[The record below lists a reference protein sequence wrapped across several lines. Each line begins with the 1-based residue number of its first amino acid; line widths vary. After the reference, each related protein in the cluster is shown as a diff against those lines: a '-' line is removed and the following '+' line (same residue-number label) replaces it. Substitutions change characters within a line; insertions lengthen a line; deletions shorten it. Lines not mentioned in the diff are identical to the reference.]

1 MKQIVIFG
9 AGDFGKK
16 ACYYF
21 GFNNIYGFVDN
32 DPKKQG
38 TRYLGKPVFSL
49 DRYMKEFSHME
60 LVVAISNYKA
70 VLKQLAFAGFPKV
83 LVFIDV
89 NGEQSVIMVHNYRR
103 MVEGG
108 LITDAVK
115 LEDIKQCTGCGACV
129 NSCDRN
135 AIYLTEDEH
144 GFMRPVIKPK
154 MKDKCVQCSKCV
166 ERCPVLYPEYK
177 NTEDPDCYTVQA
189 SDQVRLLSPDGG
201 IDFVLAKHV
210 ISENG
215 IVFGSLWNDDF
226 SVEIRGIDDESKL
239 QGFNRHKYIQSS
251 TGLTFREVL
260 NYLKEGKKVLY
271 FGLPCQIAGLKKF
284 LALDYPGLITVDVI
298 CKPVVPSKLFKKY
311 LNDIFGKPISAY
323 EFQNKDFFWENRGS
337 IVNKVIFKD
346 GSVKYTD
353 QNDSFMEVYKH
364 CLCVGDN
371 CFNCP
376 FDDFPGQGD
385 LSIGGYWS
393 AGIHLYEWDDRKGTD
408 VILVNSPKGKFL
420 LQSVKKSFKLF
431 EKISFGWLKG
441 MSYSVINPL
450 LSKRFLTLSGYS
462 KFDKAVEL
470 CLKRKWDVCVI
481 SNLSEYNYGAEL
493 TYYALYKTLLNAK
506 LEPLMA
512 QQPFNS
518 IKTPIHTPQLFK
530 INPYR
535 DFDLS
540 PIFRTKEEMY
550 KLNDN
555 ADTFI
560 LGSDQMWNP
569 VLMAEWS
576 GVSDLSY
583 VRSEKKKIAYA
594 TSFGFENWTGN
605 ALQMAAMK
613 NTISRF
619 DFISTREASGAR
631 ICGEVFGRKAE
642 VCLDPVFLLDRKE
655 YDNLIKH
662 SELDCSGDYIF
673 AFIFSDTMPEG
684 CRSQSLK
691 VLEIMQRIR
700 DTLGID
706 MKLIMGGIK
715 NPGIRIPGIEFLDYV
730 YTEDWLKLI
739 MNSRYVISNSF
750 HCICFSIL
758 FHRQF
763 MAIVHSYWGANRYK
777 SIMDLL
783 NIKDRIVNDIGQI
796 TGKEFLEDNIDYS
809 DVQDIM
815 DGHIARSR
823 KWLLDSIKNS
833 SEKKLMETDLIWNK
847 LMELSY
853 KLSKLDL
860 QAEGQFSVKKGLNI

>member
-60 LVVAISNYKA
+60 LVVAINNYKA

-89 NGEQSVIMVHNYRR
+89 NGEQSVIMVHNYRSI
-103 MVEGG
+103 VEGG

-115 LEDIKQCTGCGACV
+115 LEDMKQCTGCGACV
-129 NSCDRN
+129 NSCDKN

-215 IVFGSLWNDDF
+215 IVFGSHWNDDF
-226 SVEIRGIDDESKL
+226 SVKIRGIDDESKL

-284 LALDYPGLITVDVI
+284 LAKDYPGLITVDVI

-323 EFQNKDFFWENRGS
+323 EFQNKDFGESRNS
-337 IVNKVIFKD
+337 IVNKVVFKD

-353 QNDSFMEVYKH
+353 QNDPFVKAYEH
-364 CLCVGDN
+364 CLCVGDG

-376 FDDFPGQGD
+376 FDSFPRQGD
-385 LSIGGYWS
+385 LSIGNHWS
-393 AGIHLYEWDDRKGTD
+393 IGRHLYDCDDKKGTS
-408 VILVNSPKGKFL
+408 VVLVNSSEGEFL
-420 LQSVKKSFKLF
+420 LQSVKNSFKLF
-431 EKISFGWLKG
+431 ERIQSDWLKG
-441 MSYSVINPL
+441 MVCSAINL
-450 LSKRFLTLSGYS
+450 LSRRFLALAEYS
-462 KFDKAVEL
+462 RFDKAVEL

-506 LEPLMA
+506 LEPLMV

-518 IKTPIHTPQLFK
+518 LHTPIRTPQLFK

-540 PIFRTKEEMY
+540 SIFETKEEMY
-550 KLNDN
+550 KLNEY
-555 ADTFI
+555 ADIFI

-569 VLMAEWS
+569 VLMAKWS
-576 GVSDLSY
+576 GVSDLSF

-605 ALQMAAMK
+605 DLQTADMK

-619 DFISTREASGAR
+619 DFISTREASGAK
-631 ICGEVFGRKAE
+631 ICEEVFGKKAE

-655 YDNLIKH
+655 YEKIIKH
-662 SELDCSGDYIF
+662 SELDCSGDYLF
-673 AFIFSDTMPEG
+673 AFILSGSMSDG
-684 CRSQSLK
+684 GLK
-691 VLEIMQRIR
+691 VLDTLQKVR

-706 MKLIMGGIK
+706 IKLIMGRTK
-715 NPGIRIPGIEFLDYV
+715 NPGIRLPGIEWLDYV

-758 FHRQF
+758 FHRQS
-763 MAIVHSYWGANRYK
+763 MAIVHSYWGPNRFE
-777 SIMDLL
+777 SIMGLL
-783 NIKDRIVNDIGQI
+783 NIKDRLVNDIGQI
-796 TGKEFLEDNIDYS
+796 TGREFLDDHIDFSKVQNILDS
-809 DVQDIM
+809 
-815 DGHIARSR
+815 HIARSH
-823 KWLLDSIKNS
+823 KWLLDSIKNDS
-833 SEKKLMETDLIWNK
+833 GRKLTENDLVWNK
-847 LMELSY
+847 LMEIQY
-853 KLSKLDL
+853 KLSKFDL
-860 QAEGQFSVKKGLNI
+860 